1 VFSLQLFPSP
11 RLLRINSLRIV
22 LVFGLALFTAR
33 QLSAQTPEGMVRT
46 LAQRVPESRELP
58 EKIAVEWN
66 NVSSL
71 PEAQSLLFREVFLQ
85 ELGTRRTVL
94 PANAGTPLLR
104 VSLRETPTDFLLVA
118 QIDEASDGQVRMT
131 SLSKTLFLP
140 TMARGAGFRLAKQLL
155 WQQPQAILDAREFS
169 EAASSPPN
177 ISLLKTDAL
186 AIYREA
192 DERLTTVQELGFGN
206 YRYISRGLR
215 GELQKNKDGGLI
227 ATLPNLTCLLH
238 GPSVPSDRWTM
249 TCSPN
254 GGAGQLTNSSTSDG
268 DAKPDAA
275 AEITSSCDATAWKLL
290 AGESDWTR
298 PDHLLLVG
306 AGTKRDEAVAS
317 LDFGGPV
324 LRVASAQD
332 SKSALAVIF
341 NLSSGNYEVYR
352 VTIACGQ

>member
-1 VFSLQLFPSP
+1 MFSLQLFPSP
-11 RLLRINSLRIV
+11 RFLGTNSLPIV
-22 LVFGLALFTAR
+22 LVFGLAL
-33 QLSAQTPEGMVRT
+33 LSAQQLPADTPEGTVRT
-46 LAQRVPESRELP
+46 LAQRVAETRELP
-58 EKIAVEWN
+58 DKIAVEWN

-71 PEAQSLLFREVFLQ
+71 PETQSLLFREVFLQ
-85 ELGTRRTVL
+85 ELGTRRTVVR
-94 PANAGTPLLR
+94 ANAGTPLLR
-104 VSLRETPTDFLLVA
+104 ISLRETPADFLLVA
-118 QIDEASDGQVRMT
+118 QIDEVSGEQVRMT

-140 TMARGAGFRLAKQLL
+140 TTARGAGFRLVKQLL

-177 ISLLKTDAL
+177 IFLLKTDAM
-186 AIYREA
+186 AVYREA
-192 DERLTTVQELGFGN
+192 DEHLTTVQELGFGN

-238 GPSVPSDRWTM
+238 GPSASSDRWTM

-254 GGAGQLTNSSTSDG
+254 GGAGQLTNSSASDG

-306 AGTKRDEAVAS
+306 VGTKSDGAVAS

-324 LRVASAQD
+324 LRVASAHD
-332 SKSALAVIF
+332 SKSALAVVF
-341 NLSSGNYEVYR
+341 DLSSGNYEVYR